1 MYTLNIYNVI
11 CELYLNRLRI
21 QHWLP
26 VKEENIALNILA
38 LKKKSSTNKQI
49 HKEHL
54 MVWEIYNLYIHDFVI
69 NKSYYFENY
78 EENIFSLKSIC
89 SVVSDSLR
97 SHVLQHSRLLCPSL
111 SPRVWSNSCPLSQ
124 WCNPTVSSSVVLF
137 FSCPQSFPE
146 SGSFPISRLFT
157 SGGQS
162 IGASTSAPLFAMNT
176 QGWFSLGLTGLTSL
190 QSKRLSRVFSSITVQ
205 KQQSFSA

>member
-1 MYTLNIYNVI
+1 MGKQEEQFRNIPI
-11 CELYLNRLRI
+11 FI
-21 QHWLP
+21 QKLSAR
-26 VKEENIALNILA
+26 VLIGNSLL
-38 LKKKSSTNKQI
+38 L
-49 HKEHL
+49 
-54 MVWEIYNLYIHDFVI
+54 
-69 NKSYYFENY
+69 
-78 EENIFSLKSIC
+78 FSH
-89 SVVSDSLR
+89 SVTSDSLQ
-97 SHVLQHSRLLCPSL
+97 SHGLQHARLLCPSL

-176 QGWFSLGLTGLTSL
+176 QSWFSLGLTGLTSL

-205 KQQSFSA
+205 KQQSFSAQPSL